1 MVANDIKYGPGDII
15 IDGRD
20 GILTRNGDIKG
31 LAKAVT
37 TLLTDQKKLAEM
49 SKNAYEDSYRYS
61 EPAVMKLWQQIIDD
75 VNKKGANK

>member
-1 MVANDIKYGPGDII
+1 
-15 IDGRD
+15 
-20 GILTRNGDIKG
+20 
-31 LAKAVT
+31 
-37 TLLTDQKKLAEM
+37 M